1 MNIKL
6 STVEEILGNDIV
18 KRGDWTEERKE
29 ILKDITWEEID
40 AETAR
45 LEAENPDKFKTPE
58 EIIEQV
64 RQLEIQFM
72 AARRAETTD
81 AEMVNA

>member
-1 MNIKL
+1 M
-6 STVEEILGNDIV
+6 
-18 KRGDWTEERKE
+18 
-29 ILKDITWEEID
+29 
-40 AETAR
+40 
-45 LEAENPDKFKTPE
+45 FKTPE

-72 AARRAETTD
+72 AARRAETAD

>member
-1 MNIKL
+1 MNMKL
-6 STVEEILGNDIV
+6 PTVEEILGNDIV

-40 AETAR
+40 AEAAR
-45 LEAENPDKFKTPE
+45 LEAENPDRFKTPE

-72 AARRAETTD
+72 AARRAEMTD
-81 AEMVNA
+81 AKMVNA